1 MPGGALWRRVACA
14 PSYPRAMGHPEVG
27 EARLVARRLRFYGLL
42 TFSAGWVMATVSLVL
57 WVTGRAGF
65 ADALDVILL
74 IGLGGVLSG
83 VAMIASGVSLRLNAT
98 RLELQLQSET
108 G

>member
-1 MPGGALWRRVACA
+1 
-14 PSYPRAMGHPEVG
+14 
-27 EARLVARRLRFYGLL
+27 
-42 TFSAGWVMATVSLVL
+42 MAIVSLVL